1 MTDRTPEI
9 VADADQK
16 PVSRRDRR
24 RNDTRDRLLK
34 AALEVMA
41 RKGPEATTV
50 QEITDAADVGF
61 GSFYNHFRS
70 KEEIHA
76 AVMEGLLDHFGDA
89 VDRRIAALADPAEM
103 VAAGIRLTY
112 RQLAAEPSWA
122 DFILHQPISADML
135 EHELGRRLSRDLRHG
150 AESGRFTALDG
161 DAAILA
167 ACGAAIGLLAA
178 MRGGRLE
185 AAAPEHVARTMLR
198 LIGLS
203 EADASDIVARPLPPQ
218 PTD

>member
-1 MTDRTPEI
+1 MTDRTPER

-16 PVSRRDRR
+16 PVSRRERR
-24 RNDTRDRLLK
+24 RNDTRERLLK
-34 AALEVMA
+34 AALEVMG

-76 AVMEGLLDHFGDA
+76 AVMEGLLDHFGEA
-89 VDRRIAALADPAEM
+89 VDRRIAVLKDPAEM
-103 VAAGIRLTY
+103 VAAAIRLTF

-122 DFILHQPISADML
+122 DFLLNQPVTVSLL
-135 EHELGRRLSRDLRHG
+135 ERGLGLRFSRDLREG
-150 AESGRFTALDG
+150 AESGRFTSVNG
-161 DAAILA
+161 DVGILA
-167 ACGAAIGLLAA
+167 VCGAAVGLLAA
-178 MRGGRLE
+178 LRAGRLGD
-185 AAAPEHVARTMLR
+185 AAPEQVARTLLR

-203 EADASDIVARPLPPQ
+203 DADASDIVARPLPAAL
-218 PTD
+218 TD